1 MIDAPT
7 DSLAE
12 ARDAALALLLA
23 EPEFPG
29 WSLPALAAVLR
40 RHGQAEAEAARL
52 FPGGALAMIAAFSA
66 RADRLMAARA
76 DLAGRGLTGRVR
88 ALIVARLRILR
99 PHKEAVRRALG
110 LLLMRRHAPAG
121 IRLLAGSVDAI
132 WHQAGDH
139 AVDFSW
145 YTKRTTLAGIY
156 GATLLYW
163 LTDASENDEASLAFL
178 DRRLAR
184 LKNIG
189 KMRACLK
196 GAMPPAWGAASP
208 S

>member
-1 MIDAPT
+1 MIDELT
-7 DSLAE
+7 DALAE

-66 RADRLMAARA
+66 RADRLMATRA

-88 ALIVARLRILR
+88 ALIAARLAVMR
-99 PHKEAVRRALG
+99 PEKTAVRRALG
-110 LLLMRRHAPAG
+110 RLARRRNAPVAA
-121 IRLLAGSVDAI
+121 RLLAASVDAI
-132 WHQAGDH
+132 WHAAGDQ
-139 AVDFSW
+139 AADFSW
-145 YTKRTTLAGIY
+145 YTKRATLAGIY

-163 LTDASENDEASLAFL
+163 LTDASADDAATLAFL
-178 DRRLAR
+178 DRRLAG
-184 LKNIG
+184 LKTLG
-189 KMRACLK
+189 QMRARLQARLPFARCL
-196 GAMPPAWGAASP
+196 PAP